1 MYKNKS
7 LVGKKVAKQQG
18 EGSHEKENG
27 KHVHKSGSIQKAI
40 ETLNNLQKLS
50 KLETSAS
57 KFMGC
62 T

>member
-1 MYKNKS
+1 MYRNKS
-7 LVGKKVAKQQG
+7 LVGKKAGKQQG
-18 EGSHEKENG
+18 EVSKEKENG
-27 KHVHKSGSIQKAI
+27 KGSIQKAI

-50 KLETSAS
+50 KLETSPG